1 MDLEEQTSE
10 SPETGENETPESGAK
25 PEESGSTLLT
35 AESENGQ
42 KSEETK
48 QQEEPAKE
56 PEDWKID
63 AVDGW
68 SKEQV
73 ELLNRQGKAMGLT
86 KDQAMKATEHFNA
99 MHKQEQEQLAKRQ
112 KDWEAEIRSDPEFGG
127 EKFVGSI
134 ETAKRALTTYDTDGT
149 IRKMLN
155 DTGYGSN
162 PAVIRFFARIGR
174 DVREDKVIT
183 SRGAQKAERPLE
195 ERIWKD

>member
-1 MDLEEQTSE
+1 MADEESQVE
-10 SPETGENETPESGAK
+10 ESGA
-25 PEESGSTLLT
+25 EQETATQEQEAGGNTLLT
-35 AESENGQ
+35 ADPEPEQPAGEA
-42 KSEETK
+42 KAEP
-48 QQEEPAKE
+48 EPAKE

-68 SKEQV
+68 TAQEV
-73 ELLNRQGKAMGLT
+73 ELLNVHCKALGMS
-86 KDQAMKATEHFNA
+86 KDQAMQASEKVKTLRQ
-99 MHKQEQEQLAKRQ
+99 QENEMLAKRQ